1 MESMQSE
8 PSVEEPSVGR
18 VSLTFDRT
26 SILVATTLVVILVV
40 ALSLRLYGINWHEGY
55 GHSPHPD
62 ERNISLP
69 HRGPRVSHAR

>member
-1 MESMQSE
+1 MESTQSQ
-8 PSVEEPSVGR
+8 PPAVESSESTAGR
-18 VSLTFDRT
+18 PFDRT

-62 ERNISLP
+62 ERNIVSLIEGLEFP
-69 HRGPRVSHAR
+69 HAG